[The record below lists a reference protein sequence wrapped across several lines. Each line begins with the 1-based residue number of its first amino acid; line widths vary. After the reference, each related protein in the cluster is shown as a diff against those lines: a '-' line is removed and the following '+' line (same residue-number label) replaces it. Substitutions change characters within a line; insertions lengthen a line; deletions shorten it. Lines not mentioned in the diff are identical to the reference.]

1 MQCFHLVASTSR
13 LWSCFQEPC
22 NQPRWRHTAY
32 QTAHINLTRFVMWLS
47 VHCGDVGSV
56 SLGTLLNLEVPLLF
70 ITCVPAQQQW
80 EHKHTSTQ
88 PLMWSCLQE
97 TWDQIQ
103 DLVKLFPR
111 ALASISRPSAIVYRK
126 PEIKFKTLWGW
137 VQEPWNQLHNIVDET
152 MWCIS
157 VCMCV

>member
-1 MQCFHLVASTSR
+1 M
-13 LWSCFQEPC
+13 SCFFCRILPITNTDALFLE
-22 NQPRWRHTAY
+22 PRWRHTAY

-88 PLMWSCLQE
+88 TLLWSCVQE

-111 ALASISRPSAIVYRK
+111 ALESISRPSAIVYRK

-137 VQEPWNQLHNIVDET
+137 VQEPWNQRHNIVDEP
-152 MWCIS
+152 MWCIY